1 MRNNETG
8 EYELVVGNKQLLSGF
23 FIVVL
28 LCAVAFA
35 MGYVVGENS
44 HIKPAETANASSPL
58 KGADPRPDAASPAV
72 PASAP
77 PRSETADPPA
87 SEPKDASQP
96 TTRPARDVEPD
107 PPKRKSA
114 ESRTVAPEPK
124 PAPPEPKAA
133 LKSGPEGA
141 PGQFWQVTATTNRDS
156 AENLLQSLRE
166 KGFPATLSPGPNNFT
181 RVLVGPYPDYAS
193 MGKAKTELESA
204 GFSKLVR
211 K

>member
-44 HIKPAETANASSPL
+44 HTVKGPEMATAGSSPSKGDARPEASSP
-58 KGADPRPDAASPAV
+58 AAP
-72 PASAP
+72 AP
-77 PRSETADPPA
+77 PRSEAADPTPA
-87 SEPKDASQP
+87 EPKSAPADTPPQP
-96 TTRPARDVEPD
+96 TTRPARDAEPEA
-107 PPKRKSA
+107 PKR
-114 ESRTVAPEPK
+114 TPPEQK
-124 PAPPEPKAA
+124 PAPPEPK
-133 LKSGPEGA
+133 GTPEAA

-156 AENLLQSLRE
+156 AENLLQSLKE
-166 KGFPATLSPGPNNFT
+166 KGFPAILSPGPNNFT
-181 RVLVGPYPDYAS
+181 RVLVGPYPDTAA
-193 MGKAKTELESA
+193 MGKAKSDLESA
-204 GFSKLVR
+204 GFNKLVR